1 MNNAILPGDHV
12 ILAPVNGLGCG
23 AFLVLEVD
31 PNVHPTHRLYVEGR
45 NGQRWW
51 ARIEGAR
58 ILPEEPEG
66 NFTSSRH
73 GDW

>member
-1 MNNAILPGDHV
+1 MKNDILPGDRV
-12 ILAPVNGLGCG
+12 ILSPVNGLGCKP
-23 AFLVLEVD
+23 FTVLEVR
-31 PNVHPTHRLYVEGR
+31 PGTPIHTLYVEGR

-51 ARIEGAR
+51 ARAEGAR
-58 ILPEEPEG
+58 ILPQEPEG

>member
-1 MNNAILPGDHV
+1 MKNAILPGV
-12 ILAPVNGLGCG
+12 TVTLSPVNGLGSG

-51 ARIEGAR
+51 ARIEGAKVVAPR
-58 ILPEEPEG
+58 G
-66 NFTSSRH
+66 V
-73 GDW
+73 

>member
-1 MNNAILPGDHV
+1 MNNAIQPGDRV
-12 ILAPVNGLGCG
+12 ILSPVNGLGCS

-51 ARIEGAR
+51 ARIEGAKVVASHR
-58 ILPEEPEG
+58 A
-66 NFTSSRH
+66 
-73 GDW
+73 